1 MELTYRGRAESLVN
15 FFNSVFG
22 SNIAKHVFLGRQI
35 NSWPVSGISVFKPEG
50 MDYQEGTG
58 DLAKSAAYLGVN
70 VELVDSAIVT
80 ADNTSVAEPISYN
93 GSTYYRTKA
102 KGSPINEDA
111 TKYTIAG
118 VNKNTFL
125 LYIKINLKKS
135 SDNAITFRKI
145 GFADGDN
152 PDASKVI
159 CYENIPDQSLVVG
172 SETGVSMSLILA
184 F

>member
-22 SNIAKHVFLGRQI
+22 SDIAKHIFLGRQI
-35 NSWPVSGISVFKPEG
+35 NSWPVSGISVFRPEG
-50 MDYQEGTG
+50 MNAGEETG
-58 DLAKSAAYLGVN
+58 DQAKSASSLEVT
-70 VELVDSAIVT
+70 VSLVDSAIVT
-80 ADNTSVAEPISYN
+80 SEETSVGDPVSYN
-93 GSTYYRTKA
+93 GATYYRTKS
-102 KGSPINEDA
+102 KGSSIDEEA
-111 TKYTIAG
+111 TKYSGGT
-118 VNKNTFL
+118 KNTFL
-125 LYIKINLKKS
+125 LYIKINMKKTS
-135 SDNAITFRKI
+135 GNAITFRKI
-145 GFADGDN
+145 GFADGAN